1 MISGSWLEKQKNII
15 DYSLQSLFRR
25 RSKNILILIIFILL
39 VFAVS
44 SVLFITESLTQEMM
58 ITSNNLPDIT
68 VQRIAGGRQVNVPA
82 LYIPDIEKIPGVEA
96 VETRVWGYFY
106 LASLKANF
114 TIYGMDLNL
123 LEEGEY
129 QKIVNWKNVPD
140 HANKNP
146 DFRMIVGQGVFEL
159 LRDIQMEKA
168 YLFYLPTWK
177 KPIPFDIIGTFKTET
192 ELQSNDMMILQTEG
206 ARRVLELPPDEFT
219 DLAVY
224 VPNPEEI
231 ENIALKIRRYFP
243 ELRTITKAQIK
254 NTYSSVFGWKSAFV
268 LSSLLA
274 AIFAFL
280 ILIWD
285 KASGLSPEE
294 KREIGILKAI
304 GWDTD
309 IVLSVKFWEGL
320 ILSGVSSL
328 AGILLAYAYT
338 YWLRA
343 PGLKEIFFGW
353 SAIYPSFKLIPD
365 ADPKFFILIITI
377 TVVPY
382 MAVTVFPAWKAAIT
396 DPDVVIRN
404 I

>member
-1 MISGSWLEKQKNII
+1 MNSKSWIEKQKNII
-15 DYSLQSLFRR
+15 DYSIESLLRR
-25 RSKNILILIIFILL
+25 RSKNIFILIIFVLL
-39 VFAVS
+39 VFSVS
-44 SVLFITESLTQEMM
+44 SILFITGSLTKEMM
-58 ITSNNLPDIT
+58 ITSNDLPDIT
-68 VQRIAGGRQVNVPA
+68 VQRILGGRQVNVPA
-82 LYIPDIEKIPGVEA
+82 SFIPEIEKIPGVEA

-106 LASLKANF
+106 LASLQANF

-140 HANKNP
+140 KAKTNP

-159 LRDIQMEKA
+159 LRDIHMEKA
-168 YLFYLPTWK
+168 FLFYQPSWK
-177 KPIPFDIIGTFKTET
+177 KPIPFDIIGTFKIQT
-192 ELQSNDMMILQTEG
+192 ELQSNDLMVLQTEG
-206 ARRVLELPPDEFT
+206 ARRVLELPPDEFS

-231 ENIALKIRRYFP
+231 DNIALKIRRFFP
-243 ELRTITKAQIK
+243 ELRTITRAQIQ

-268 LSSLLA
+268 LSSLLV

-285 KASGLSPEE
+285 KASGLSPDE

-309 IVLSVKFWEGL
+309 VVLSVKFWEGL
-320 ILSGVSSL
+320 ILSGISSL
-328 AGILLAYAYT
+328 AGILLAYAYI

-343 PGLKEIFFGW
+343 PGLREIFIGW
-353 SAIYPSFKLIPD
+353 STIYPSFQLMPD
-365 ADPKFFILIITI
+365 VDPKFLLLIITI
-377 TVVPY
+377 SVVPY
-382 MAVTVFPAWKAAIT
+382 LAVTVFPAWKAAIT
-396 DPDVVIRN
+396 DPDVIMRN

>member
-1 MISGSWLEKQKNII
+1 LEKQKNII